1 MEDNW
6 KAVYSADKMYKVD
19 LVKGTLDQH
28 NIEYITMN
36 KKGSGLLLGEIELFV
51 DEKDYEKAREII
63 KEHHDYSE

>member
-6 KAVYSADKMYKVD
+6 KSVYSADKLYKVE

-28 NIEYITMN
+28 NIENITMN

-51 DEKDYEKAREII
+51 DEKDFKKARKIVL
-63 KEHHDYSE
+63 EHHK

>member
-6 KAVYSADKMYKVD
+6 KSVYSADKLYKVE
-19 LVKGTLDQH
+19 LVKGTLDEH

-51 DEKDYEKAREII
+51 DEKDYEKARAIVV
-63 KEHHDYSE
+63 EHHKESE